1 MTPPADDELE
11 RFVRAQD
18 GVYEHV
24 VNELRQGRKTTHWM
38 WFVFPQLRG
47 LGHSPMATRYGL
59 ASAGEALL
67 FWQHPVLGR
76 RLRECTELVLAVEN
90 RTAYEIFGSPDDMKL
105 RSCMTLF
112 NVVAPEEAVFEN
124 ALTRFFQGV
133 KDERTLELLAA

>member
-24 VNELRQGRKTTHWM
+24 VNELRHGRKTSHWM

-59 ASAGEALL
+59 ASSAEALSY
-67 FWQHPVLGR
+67 WQHPVLGR
-76 RLRECTELVLAVEN
+76 RLRECTELILAVKN
-90 RTAYEIFGSPDDMKL
+90 KTAHEIFGSPDDMKL

-112 NVVAPEEAVFEN
+112 NVVAPEEALFPG

-133 KDERTLELLAA
+133 KDQRTLELLAA